1 MLIVR
6 LVGTFIILSIIYENY
21 KKNKK
26 ESSMRFLLTIIRKHI
41 VIIICF
47 SLLET
52 NTLSHI
58 DSSQLKSL
66 FEVSLCFGST
76 QSNKLFLFHDNKNP
90 YKKNPS
96 KYLNKMDASSV
107 STDCKLVL

>member
-47 SLLET
+47 SLLILLSIFT
-52 NTLSHI
+52 NP
-58 DSSQLKSL
+58 
-66 FEVSLCFGST
+66 VSNLMKWGIMYLYIFIK
-76 QSNKLFLFHDNKNP
+76 NVKFFDDFFLRLMTVFNALLAINI
-90 YKKNPS
+90 
-96 KYLNKMDASSV
+96 LNG
-107 STDCKLVL
+107 T